1 MPVCDSATTV
11 CAKGG
16 QARAYCR
23 RTPCVNR
30 ASEFAA
36 WVAAV
41 DLPQPNVTVDVSN
54 PPGSTATQVDVRV
67 TRDGTG
73 ASRAFQGLGSTPQ
86 GAVKDV
92 IEKIL
97 GDPGTA
103 EYVKRG

>member
-1 MPVCDSATTV
+1 MAVCDSTTV
-11 CAKGG
+11 FCVKGER
-16 QARAYCR
+16 AAAYCCRVPCIR
-23 RTPCVNR
+23 RRGIEMSSVT
-30 ASEFAA
+30 
-36 WVAAV
+36 
-41 DLPQPNVTVDVSN
+41 LPPPDVTVDVSN

-103 EYVKRG
+103 EYLR

>member
-1 MPVCDSATTV
+1 MAMCDSTTV
-11 CAKGG
+11 FCAKGER
-16 QARAYCR
+16 AAAYCR
-23 RTPCVNR
+23 RRGIEMSSVT
-30 ASEFAA
+30 
-36 WVAAV
+36 
-41 DLPQPNVTVDVSN
+41 LPPPDVTVDVSN

-103 EYVKRG
+103 EYLR